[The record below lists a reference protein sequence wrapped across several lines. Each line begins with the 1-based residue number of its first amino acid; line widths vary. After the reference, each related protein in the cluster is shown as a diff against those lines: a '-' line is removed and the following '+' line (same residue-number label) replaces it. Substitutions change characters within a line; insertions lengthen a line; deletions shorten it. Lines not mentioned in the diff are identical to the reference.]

1 MADVG
6 IIADTVTDEENKEK
20 EKNMCKK
27 IFSME
32 ARNERLAKKLA
43 RKEARA
49 EHKKLKRELVE
60 ADLYIR
66 DADSELYN
74 MKRDFKVDKKIRN
87 IDRKTKKA
95 KSQSAYEKMRN
106 ELDKSKHA
114 RTARKLERQRYK
126 KETREMRLVRGASS
140 YKSKYNRT
148 LSPRSRY
155 KGYSYNRKYK

>member
-1 MADVG
+1 
-6 IIADTVTDEENKEK
+6 
-20 EKNMCKK
+20 MCKK

-74 MKRDFKVDKKIRN
+74 MKRDFKVLTRKCETSLTRASMPALLGSWNDSDTKRRHAKCDLFVVRRLINQN
-87 IDRKTKKA
+87 IIA
-95 KSQSAYEKMRN
+95 
-106 ELDKSKHA
+106 L
-114 RTARKLERQRYK
+114 
-126 KETREMRLVRGASS
+126 
-140 YKSKYNRT
+140 
-148 LSPRSRY
+148 
-155 KGYSYNRKYK
+155 